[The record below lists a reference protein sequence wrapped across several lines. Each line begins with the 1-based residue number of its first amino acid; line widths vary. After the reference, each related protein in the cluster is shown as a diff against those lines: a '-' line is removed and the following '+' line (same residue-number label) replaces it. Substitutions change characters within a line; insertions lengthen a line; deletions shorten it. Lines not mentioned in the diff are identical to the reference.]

1 MHEKRGTD
9 ASCQRPFQ
17 LCIMFVDLE
26 LQIPEWLAV
35 SCCRYRCDTGSRLF
49 YSPWVSELQ
58 NKLLIWAPQ
67 WKNVYKLLAQRQV
80 SPTQI
85 SLLGCAVCFQPGYVF
100 QWNPR
105 AGCQSG
111 RFLCHQIGSDEQINA
126 LCVPRSLLYVTAI
139 ILDIQP
145 VGQDPLHGC
154 LSHTCTHLH
163 PHAHVHIT
171 YTCAAELALP
181 LVPSLLS
188 GPVEKPHLYDDIQ
201 HRIKARVR
209 PSSVYTATAKKG
221 SIQPHTLMQSC
232 THSGWDTTPR
242 THTQKK
248 LVCVPVDSHIL
259 KCLHALLFSMLSSY
273 CSRPMEMSLLIAVHM
288 QRMQQCK
295 HWILTAFISETG
307 AKPGHPLICVMCA
320 HTHTQFPLP
329 TGTHSH
335 ICGTV
340 STQGRLNTDSLSSRI
355 GEARRGQA
363 LS

>member
-1 MHEKRGTD
+1 M
-9 ASCQRPFQ
+9 
-17 LCIMFVDLE
+17 
-26 LQIPEWLAV
+26 
-35 SCCRYRCDTGSRLF
+35 
-49 YSPWVSELQ
+49 
-58 NKLLIWAPQ
+58 
-67 WKNVYKLLAQRQV
+67 YKLLAQRRV

-248 LVCVPVDSHIL
+248 LVCVSVGSYLL
-259 KCLHALLFSMLSSY
+259 KCFHALLFSMLSSY
-273 CSRPMEMSLLIAVHM
+273 CSRPMQMSLLIAVHM

-295 HWILTAFISETG
+295 HS
-307 AKPGHPLICVMCA
+307 CVHLPPSSLLSSLKQGLSLDTPSFESCVHTHTHSSLYLQA
-320 HTHTQFPLP
+320 HTHIYVVLLVLRVDWTQTPSVPGSVRLDVVRPLVKMLCSVSRSHCVWLLFLRFPP
-329 TGTHSH
+329 GFV
-335 ICGTV
+335 G
-340 STQGRLNTDSLSSRI
+340 
-355 GEARRGQA
+355 
-363 LS
+363 